1 MKWGYSGYGNKVI
14 NARSETAFEKPMF
27 RKSMQERRCLL
38 PASGYYEWRHAQR
51 GQEQAEIRSVQ
62 GRTTDDFHGG
72 ALARGAGRAASRFR
86 DFDQSGGAGY
96 RGHPRPYAG
105 DFAGGGLSPH
115 ADPGRLMGMAMEDM
129 VIRPVS

>member
-38 PASGYYEWRHAQR
+38 PASGYYEWR
-51 GQEQAEIRSVQ
+51 
-62 GRTTDDFHGG
+62 RTP
-72 ALARGAGRAASRFR
+72 
-86 DFDQSGGAGY
+86 SGGKSKQKYALYRAGQPTIFMAGLW
-96 RGHPRPYAG
+96 REEQGERLPVFVILTKRPYAG